1 MPDFSRRSPETE
13 WMDTERVSEADFV
26 ACLRDLSAVNT
37 VTLARRPT
45 VNWLRR
51 AARGLSAGAEFSVL
65 DVGFGQGDMLR
76 RVHRWATRRGLR
88 PRLVGVDLNP
98 ASATAAR
105 AATPPGI
112 GIEYETGDL
121 FSIDPARRFDVIL
134 SSLFAHHLTDAEVVR
149 FLRWMEAS
157 AARGWFVND
166 LHRHA
171 LAYHGFRALSG
182 IAGWH
187 RFVRHDGP
195 ISVARAFRR
204 RDWARLLD
212 EAGLR
217 GAAEVRWYMPFR
229 LCVGRLK

>member
-1 MPDFSRRSPETE
+1 
-13 WMDTERVSEADFV
+13 MDTEEVSEADFA
-26 ACLRDLSAVNT
+26 ACLRDLSTVNT

-51 AARGLSAGAEFSVL
+51 VARGLPAGAELSVL
-65 DVGFGQGDMLR
+65 DVGFGEGDMLR
-76 RVHRWATRRGLR
+76 RIQRWATRRGLR

-98 ASATAAR
+98 SSAAAAR
-105 AATPPGI
+105 AMTPPGMAI
-112 GIEYETGDL
+112 AYETGDL
-121 FSIDPARRFDVIL
+121 FDIDPGRRFDVIL
-134 SSLFAHHLTDAEVVR
+134 SSLFAHHLSDAEVVR

-171 LAYHGFRALSG
+171 LAYHGFRALSRL
-182 IAGWH
+182 AGWH
-187 RFVRHDGP
+187 RFVQHDGP

-217 GAAEVRWYMPFR
+217 GAAEVRWYTPFR
-229 LCVGRLK
+229 LCVGRVK